1 MLPPL
6 LRGGAIQYEIGRTL
20 VSSSNPRS
28 ATFAERYR
36 EHHGLTEE
44 AMGRH
49 ILNRALYL
57 HTRPIAWFLRL
68 LDGNYFAADTDFI
81 DTVSSVR
88 GEAELY
94 DACVDYIHHPDNRGF
109 MRRGLHLRTSTARMQ
124 RLVRTTL
131 SITIDPHND
140 DQGTIL
146 PMGKPKPTG
155 AENRLEE

>member
-1 MLPPL
+1 M
-6 LRGGAIQYEIGRTL
+6 
-20 VSSSNPRS
+20 SSSIPRS
-28 ATFAERYR
+28 VTFAKRYC

-44 AMGRH
+44 AMVRY
-49 ILNRALYL
+49 IFNRALYL
-57 HTRPIAWFLRL
+57 HTRPIAWFLRW
-68 LDGNYFAADTDFI
+68 LDGNYFAADIDFI
-81 DTVSSVR
+81 DSVSSVQD
-88 GEAELY
+88 EAELY
-94 DACVDYIHHPDNRGF
+94 DACIDYFHHPENRGF